1 MTHIKTTQLFSILS
15 IMFVATFLSSCKA
28 DATKISI
35 TDNEVRISGYSYGV
49 RINVED
55 VKEIKLLDRMPRIVI
70 RTNGIAVGATRI
82 GRFNL
87 ENTGRAKLFLH
98 SREAPFILIERN
110 NERPVFLNY
119 KEKGRT
125 EKYYQKLTEW
135 LE

>member
-1 MTHIKTTQLFSILS
+1 MTHIKKTQLFGILS
-15 IMFVATFLSSCKA
+15 IMFIATFLSSCRA
-28 DATKISI
+28 DVAKISI
-35 TDNEVRISGYSYGV
+35 TDNEVRISGYSHSV

-70 RTNGIAVGATRI
+70 RTNGIAVGGTRI

-119 KEKGRT
+119 QEEGKT
-125 EKYYQKLTEW
+125 EKYYQKLREW